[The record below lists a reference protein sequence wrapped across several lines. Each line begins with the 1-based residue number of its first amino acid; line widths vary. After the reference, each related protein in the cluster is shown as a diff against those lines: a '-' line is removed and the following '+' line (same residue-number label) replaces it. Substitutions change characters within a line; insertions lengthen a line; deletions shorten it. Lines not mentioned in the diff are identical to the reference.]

1 MMKIMG
7 IDIGTTTVSVVM
19 ADTETGKLLA
29 RETVE
34 HNSFLQSCKPEQRL
48 QDPERIYEIVGEL
61 LAKLQKENGSP
72 DGIGFTGQMHG
83 MLYVDASGKAVSPLY
98 TWQDGSGEIPLEN
111 GKTCAELLQGVGAA
125 ASGYGVVT
133 HFYLQKKDQI
143 PKDAVRM
150 TTISDYVAMRLCGN
164 TVPVIGLDMAAS
176 WGCFDLRKQEF
187 LYEALEKAGVDISYL
202 PEVRKGHFL
211 VGETREGVPVMGSI
225 GDNQASLFGS
235 VRNLKDTV
243 LLNVGTGS
251 QISFVT
257 EKFIECSGS
266 VELRPCTESSYI
278 LVGASLCGGR
288 AYAMLEQFYR
298 EAAET
303 EERLYSRMQEQAEKF
318 IEKYGK
324 EAAWKVDTAFSG
336 TRSDPSHRGMITG
349 IGVEN
354 FHPGALTVGVI
365 CGILNELHE
374 QYEQMC
380 QLTGKKATCLAGSGN
395 GIRRNPLMR
404 KLAEEMFGMPMEV
417 PAYEEEAAY
426 GAALTVGKLAGNIEN
441 KKNLNFFLK

>member
-1 MMKIMG
+1 
-7 IDIGTTTVSVVM
+7 
-19 ADTETGKLLA
+19 
-29 RETVE
+29 
-34 HNSFLQSCKPEQRL
+34 
-48 QDPERIYEIVGEL
+48 
-61 LAKLQKENGSP
+61 
-72 DGIGFTGQMHG
+72 
-83 MLYVDASGKAVSPLY
+83 
-98 TWQDGSGEIPLEN
+98 
-111 GKTCAELLQGVGAA
+111 
-125 ASGYGVVT
+125 
-133 HFYLQKKDQI
+133 
-143 PKDAVRM
+143 M
-150 TTISDYVAMRLCGN
+150 TTISDYIAMRLCEN

-187 LYEALEKAGVDISYL
+187 LYEALEQAGVDTSYL
-202 PEVRKGHFL
+202 PEVRKGHFFI
-211 VGETREGVPVMGSI
+211 GETRAGVPVMGSI

-251 QISFVT
+251 QVSLVT

-266 VELRPCTESSYI
+266 VELRPCTENSYI

-336 TRSDPSHRGMITG
+336 TRSDPSHRGMIAG

-380 QLTGKKATCLAGSGN
+380 QLTGKKATRLTGSGN
-395 GIRRNPLMR
+395 GIRRNSLMR
-404 KLAEEMFGMPMEV
+404 RLAEEMFKMPMEI
-417 PAYEEEAAY
+417 PEYEEEAAY
-426 GAALTVGKLAGNIEN
+426 GAALTAGKLVAAM
-441 KKNLNFFLK
+441 

>member
-1 MMKIMG
+1 MKIMG
-7 IDIGTTTVSVVM
+7 IDIGTTTVSVVLI
-19 ADTETGKLLA
+19 DTENGKLLA

-34 HNSFLQSCKPEQRL
+34 HRSFLPGRPEQKI
-48 QDPERIYEIVGEL
+48 QDPERIYEIVREL
-61 LAKLQKENGSP
+61 LTKMQGEHGLP
-72 DGIGFTGQMHG
+72 DGMGFTGQMHG
-83 MLYVDASGKAVSPLY
+83 MLYVDASGMAVSPLY
-98 TWQDGSGEIPLEN
+98 TWQDGSGEIPLED
-111 GKTCAELLQGVGAA
+111 GKTCVEILKDTGAA
-125 ASGYGVVT
+125 ASGYGIVT
-133 HFYLQKKDQI
+133 HFYLQKEGQI
-143 PKDAVRM
+143 PKTAVKM
-150 TTISDYVAMRLCGN
+150 TTISDYIAMRLCGN

-176 WGCFDLRKQEF
+176 WGCFDLEKQEF
-187 LYEALEKAGVDISYL
+187 LYEALEKTGVDTSYL
-202 PEVRKGHFL
+202 PEVKKSHCLIGKT
-211 VGETREGVPVMGSI
+211 EDGVPVMCSI

-235 VRNLKDTV
+235 VRELQDTV

-251 QISFVT
+251 QISFVS
-257 EKFIECSGS
+257 EEFVECGGS

-298 EAAET
+298 EAAGT
-303 EERLYSRMQEQAEKF
+303 DERMYSRMQKQAEDF

-336 TRSDPSHRGMITG
+336 TRSDPSRRGMITG

-354 FHPGALTVGVI
+354 FHPGALTAGVI

-380 QLTGKKATCLAGSGN
+380 RLTGKKATRLAGSGN

-404 KLAEEMFGMPMEV
+404 RLAEEMFGMPMYV
-417 PAYEEEAAY
+417 PEYEEEAAY
-426 GAALTVGKLAGNIEN
+426 GAAISAGKVIAGN
-441 KKNLNFFLK
+441 

>member
-1 MMKIMG
+1 MKITG
-7 IDIGTTTVSVVM
+7 IDIGTTTVSVVLI
-19 ADTETGKLLA
+19 DTETGKLLA

-34 HNSFLQSCKPEQRL
+34 HRSFLQSSRPEQKI
-48 QDPERIYEIVGEL
+48 QDPERIYDIVIEIL
-61 LAKLQKENGSP
+61 TKMRKEHGLP
-72 DGIGFTGQMHG
+72 DRIGFTGQMHG
-83 MLYVDASGKAVSPLY
+83 MLYVNACGKAVSPLY
-98 TWQDGSGEIPLEN
+98 TWQDGSGETVLEN
-111 GKTCAELLQGVGAA
+111 GKTCVQILEGTGAV
-125 ASGYGVVT
+125 ASGYGIVT
-133 HFYLQKKDQI
+133 HFYLQQENQI
-143 PKDAVRM
+143 PDDAVKM

-176 WGCFDLRKQEF
+176 WGCFDLEKKEF
-187 LYEALEKAGVDISYL
+187 LYEALEKKGVDTSYL
-202 PEVRKGHFL
+202 PEVRKEHFL
-211 VGETREGVPVMGSI
+211 IGETGDGVPVMSSI

-235 VRNLKDTV
+235 VRDLKNTV

-257 EKFIECSGS
+257 EEFVKCGGS

-298 EAAET
+298 EAAGS
-303 EERLYSRMQEQAEKF
+303 EERMYSRMQEQADDFLK
-318 IEKYGK
+318 KYGK

-336 TRSDPSHRGMITG
+336 TRSDPTRRGMITG

-365 CGILNELHE
+365 CGILNELYE
-374 QYEQMC
+374 QYDQMC
-380 QLTGKKATCLAGSGN
+380 RITGKKATCLVGSGN

-404 KLAEEMFGMPMEV
+404 KLAEEMFEMTMDV
-417 PAYEEEAAY
+417 PEYEEEAAY
-426 GAALTVGKLAGNIEN
+426 GAALCTGKCN
-441 KKNLNFFLK
+441 

>member
-1 MMKIMG
+1 MKLMG

-19 ADTETGKLLA
+19 VDAETGNLLA

-34 HNSFLQSCKPEQRL
+34 HGSFLPGRPEQKI
-48 QDPERIYEIVGEL
+48 QDPERIYEIVLEL
-61 LAKLQKENGSP
+61 LAKMQKENGLP

-83 MLYVDASGKAVSPLY
+83 MLYVDASGRAMSPLY
-98 TWQDGSGEIPLEN
+98 TWQDRSGEIPLDD
-111 GKTCAELLQGVGAA
+111 GRTCVEILQGVGAA

-133 HFYLQKKDQI
+133 HFYLQKEGKI
-143 PKDAVRM
+143 PKDAVKM
-150 TTISDYVAMRLCGN
+150 TTISDYIAMRLCGN

-176 WGCFDLRKQEF
+176 WGCFDLEKQEF
-187 LYEALEKAGVDISYL
+187 LYKALEKAGVDISYL
-202 PEVRKGHFL
+202 PEVKKGHCL
-211 VGETREGVPVMGSI
+211 IGKTGDGVPVMGSI

-235 VRNLKDTV
+235 VRDLQNTV

-257 EKFIECSGS
+257 EDFVKCGGS

-298 EAAET
+298 EAAGT
-303 EERLYSRMQEQAEKF
+303 EERMYSRMQEQAEDF

-336 TRSDPSHRGMITG
+336 TRSDPLRRGMITE

-365 CGILNELHE
+365 SGILGELHG

-380 QLTGKKATCLAGSGN
+380 QLTGKKATCLVGSGN

-404 KLAEEMFGMPMEV
+404 KLAEEMFGMPMDV

-426 GAALTVGKLAGNIEN
+426 GAALSAGKTVAKLQ
-441 KKNLNFFLK
+441 

>member
-1 MMKIMG
+1 MKIMG

-19 ADTETGKLLA
+19 TDTETGKLLA

-34 HNSFLQSCKPEQRL
+34 HNSFLRSSKPEQKL
-48 QDPERIYEIVGEL
+48 QDPERIYEIVREL
-61 LAKLQKENGSP
+61 LIKQQKENGLP

-150 TTISDYVAMRLCGN
+150 TTISDYIAMRLCENLSLLSDLTWRQAG
-164 TVPVIGLDMAAS
+164 AALTCENRS
-176 WGCFDLRKQEF
+176 FCMKPWSRPRRYF
-187 LYEALEKAGVDISYL
+187 LSAGSK
-202 PEVRKGHFL
+202 KGTFFY
-211 VGETREGVPVMGSI
+211 GETRAGVPVMGSI

-251 QISFVT
+251 QVSLVT

-266 VELRPCTESSYI
+266 VELRPCTENSYI

-298 EAAET
+298 ETAET

-318 IEKYGK
+318 IETYGK

-336 TRSDPSHRGMITG
+336 TRSDPSHRGMIAG

-380 QLTGKKATCLAGSGN
+380 QLTGKKATRLTGSGN
-395 GIRRNPLMR
+395 GIRRNSLMR
-404 KLAEEMFGMPMEV
+404 RLAEEMFKMPMEI
-417 PAYEEEAAY
+417 PEYEEEVHME
-426 GAALTVGKLAGNIEN
+426 LHLLRESWLRQC
-441 KKNLNFFLK
+441 KKNFV

>member
-1 MMKIMG
+1 MKITG
-7 IDIGTTTVSVVM
+7 IDIGTTTVSVVLT
-19 ADTETGKLLA
+19 DTETGKLLA

-34 HNSFLQSCKPEQRL
+34 HRSFLQSSRPEQKI
-48 QDPERIYEIVGEL
+48 QDPERIYDIVVEIL
-61 LAKLQKENGSP
+61 TKMRKEHGLP
-72 DGIGFTGQMHG
+72 DRIGFTGQMHG
-83 MLYVDASGKAVSPLY
+83 MLYVDACGKAVSPLY
-98 TWQDGSGEIPLEN
+98 TWQDGSGETVLEN
-111 GKTCAELLQGVGAA
+111 GKTCVQILEGTGAV
-125 ASGYGVVT
+125 ASGYGIVT
-133 HFYLQKKDQI
+133 HFYLQQENQI
-143 PKDAVRM
+143 PDDAVKM

-176 WGCFDLRKQEF
+176 WGCFDLEKKEF
-187 LYEALEKAGVDISYL
+187 LYEALEKKGVDTSYL
-202 PEVRKGHFL
+202 PEVRKEHFL
-211 VGETREGVPVMGSI
+211 IGETGDGVPVMSSI

-235 VRNLKDTV
+235 VRDLKNTV

-257 EKFIECSGS
+257 EEFVECGGS
-266 VELRPCTESSYI
+266 VELRPCTENSYI

-298 EAAET
+298 EAAGS
-303 EERLYSRMQEQAEKF
+303 EERMYSRMQEQADDFLK
-318 IEKYGK
+318 KYGK

-336 TRSDPSHRGMITG
+336 TRSDPTRRGMITG

-365 CGILNELHE
+365 CGILNELYE

-380 QLTGKKATCLAGSGN
+380 RLTGKKATCLVGSGN

-404 KLAEEMFGMPMEV
+404 KLAEEMFEMTMDV
-417 PAYEEEAAY
+417 PEYEEEAAY
-426 GAALTVGKLAGNIEN
+426 GAALCAGKCN
-441 KKNLNFFLK
+441 

>member
-1 MMKIMG
+1 MRIMG

-19 ADTETGKLLA
+19 TDTETGKLLA
-29 RETVE
+29 KETVE
-34 HNSFLQSCKPEQRL
+34 HNSFLRSSKPEQKL
-48 QDPERIYEIVGEL
+48 QDPERIYEIVREL
-61 LAKLQKENGSP
+61 LIKQQKENGLP

-83 MLYVDASGKAVSPLY
+83 MLYVDAFGKAVSPLY

-150 TTISDYVAMRLCGN
+150 TTISDYIAMRLCEN

-176 WGCFDLRKQEF
+176 WGCFDLQKQEF
-187 LYEALEKAGVDISYL
+187 LYEALEQAGVDISYL

-211 VGETREGVPVMGSI
+211 VGETRAGVPVMGSI

-251 QISFVT
+251 QVSLVT

-266 VELRPCTESSYI
+266 VELRPCTENSYI

-288 AYAMLEQFYR
+288 AYAML
-298 EAAET
+298 
-303 EERLYSRMQEQAEKF
+303 EQAEKF

-336 TRSDPSHRGMITG
+336 TRSDPSHRGMIAG

-380 QLTGKKATCLAGSGN
+380 QLTGKKATRRTGSGN
-395 GIRRNPLMR
+395 GIRRNSLMR
-404 KLAEEMFGMPMEV
+404 RLAEEMFEMPMEI
-417 PAYEEEAAY
+417 PEHEEEAAY
-426 GAALTVGKLAGNIEN
+426 GAALTAGKLAA
-441 KKNLNFFLK
+441 KKLDLSNAS

>member
-1 MMKIMG
+1 MKIMG
-7 IDIGTTTVSVVM
+7 IDIGTTTVSIVLT
-19 ADTETGKLLA
+19 DIETGKLLA
-29 RETVE
+29 RGTVE
-34 HNSFLQSCKPEQRL
+34 HNSFLQSSRPEQKI
-48 QDPERIYEIVGEL
+48 QDPERIYEIVREL
-61 LAKLQKENGSP
+61 LAKMQGEHGLP

-83 MLYVDASGKAVSPLY
+83 MLYVDASGMAVSPLY
-98 TWQDGSGEIPLEN
+98 TWQDGSGEIPLED
-111 GKTCAELLQGVGAA
+111 GRTCVELLKDTGAA
-125 ASGYGVVT
+125 ASGYGIVT
-133 HFYLQKKDQI
+133 HFYLQKEGQI
-143 PKDAVRM
+143 PKTAVKM
-150 TTISDYVAMRLCGN
+150 TTVSDYIAMRLCEN

-176 WGCFDLRKQEF
+176 WGCFDLQRQEF
-187 LYEALEKAGVDISYL
+187 LYEALEHAGVDTSYL

-211 VGETREGVPVMGSI
+211 IGKTRDGVSVMGSI

-235 VRNLKDTV
+235 VRDLEDTV

-251 QISFVT
+251 QISFVS
-257 EKFIECSGS
+257 EEFVECGGS

-298 EAAET
+298 EVSGTDSGAKM
-303 EERLYSRMQEQAEKF
+303 YSRMQEQAEDF
-318 IEKYGK
+318 LEKYGK

-336 TRSDPSHRGMITG
+336 TRSDPSRRGMITG

-354 FHPGALTVGVI
+354 FHPGALTAGVI

-380 QLTGKKATCLAGSGN
+380 KLTGKKAIRLAGSGN

-404 KLAEEMFGMPMEV
+404 KQAEEMFGMPMYVSE
-417 PAYEEEAAY
+417 YEEEAAY
-426 GAALTVGKLAGNIEN
+426 GAALCAGKVLT
-441 KKNLNFFLK
+441 K

>member
-1 MMKIMG
+1 MTVFFYSKDHRKGRKQTMKIMG

-19 ADTETGKLLA
+19 TDTETGKLLA
-29 RETVE
+29 KETVE
-34 HNSFLQSCKPEQRL
+34 HNSFLRSSKPEQKL
-48 QDPERIYEIVGEL
+48 QDPERIYEIVREL
-61 LAKLQKENGSP
+61 LIKQQKENGLP

-150 TTISDYVAMRLCGN
+150 TTISDYIAMRLCEN

-187 LYEALEKAGVDISYL
+187 LYEALEQAGVDTSYL
-202 PEVRKGHFL
+202 PEVRKGHFFI
-211 VGETREGVPVMGSI
+211 GETRAGVPVMGSI
-225 GDNQASLFGS
+225 GDNQ
-235 VRNLKDTV
+235 
-243 LLNVGTGS
+243 
-251 QISFVT
+251 
-257 EKFIECSGS
+257 
-266 VELRPCTESSYI
+266 
-278 LVGASLCGGR
+278 

-336 TRSDPSHRGMITG
+336 TRSNPSHRGMIAG

-380 QLTGKKATCLAGSGN
+380 QLTGKKATRLTGSGN
-395 GIRRNPLMR
+395 GIRRNSLMR
-404 KLAEEMFGMPMEV
+404 RLAEEMFKMPMEI
-417 PAYEEEAAY
+417 PEYEEEAAY
-426 GAALTVGKLAGNIEN
+426 GAALTAGKLVAAM
-441 KKNLNFFLK
+441 